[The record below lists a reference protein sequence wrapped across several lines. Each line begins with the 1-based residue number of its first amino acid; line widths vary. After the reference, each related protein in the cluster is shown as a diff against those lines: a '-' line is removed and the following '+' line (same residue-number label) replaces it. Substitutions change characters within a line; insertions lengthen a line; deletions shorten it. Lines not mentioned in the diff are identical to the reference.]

1 MHATIGCGTAMKRQT
16 IIQSLEPLASVCDWA
31 HKERDDGLSNAAVLI
46 LLVKRDEWHVL
57 LTKRTDHLH
66 NHPGQVSFPGGRADT
81 VDVSPLD
88 TALRETNEEVGV
100 DKDLIELVGVIEP
113 YLTVTD
119 FNVVPVVGFVD
130 PSFKLKIDEFEVAE
144 VFEVPLSTV
153 LNTSLYER
161 KEIFW
166 KGESRFYWELMYN
179 GYQIWGA
186 TAAMLYAFAERLRA
200 TSA

>member
-1 MHATIGCGTAMKRQT
+1 MKRQT
-16 IIQSLEPLASVCDWA
+16 IIQSLEPLASVCDWV

-46 LLVKRDEWHVL
+46 PLVKRDEWHVL

-66 NHPGQVSFPGGRADT
+66 NHPGQVSFPGGRADA

-166 KGESRFYWELMYN
+166 KGENRFYWELMYN